1 MWIHMSNEM
10 KWWKQCDGTEWEYGK
25 YLWVMKWSDETV
37 WWHWGWMHMN
47 DDMST
52 AENVNEEMK

>member
-1 MWIHMSNEM
+1 M